1 MFDYDPNKWGDM
13 SSDENPE
20 DDLVNNA
27 EDKINND
34 PFYVS
39 LTETYVDIP
48 QKGEHLENLTHG
60 EEVCHIQRTEKKR
73 RKIKNQENLNQQGN
87 LLN

>member
-1 MFDYDPNKWGDM
+1 MYIIYITYNIKMFDYDQINGDM
-13 SSDENPE
+13 SSENPE

-39 LTETYVDIP
+39 LTETYVDIF
-48 QKGEHLENLTHG
+48 QKGN
-60 EEVCHIQRTEKKR
+60 I
-73 RKIKNQENLNQQGN
+73 
-87 LLN
+87 